1 MKRRT
6 DTMRVMIISHDRATI
21 RALKIALGKK
31 TEDIS
36 EIASAYSREQILSLT
51 KREEFDLLICDEDRP
66 GV

>member
-31 TEDIS
+31 NGR
-36 EIASAYSREQILSLT
+36 YLG
-51 KREEFDLLICDEDRP
+51 DRLGLQP
-66 GV
+66 GADSVSD